1 MVGTLP
7 VAPVQLPISRS
18 RTYIRFDQLD
28 SSLENINKWTKLGV
42 ATGSNPLNLPENF
55 EELFIDIFV
64 YDTTENIHIT
74 FYILKEMI
82 SENMRVTN
90 GVFSNGYS
98 SAQVLINNSLLSL
111 VSAYYG
117 TTNVTDKSTAT
128 VYYK

>member
-1 MVGTLP
+1 
-7 VAPVQLPISRS
+7 
-18 RTYIRFDQLD
+18 
-28 SSLENINKWTKLGV
+28 
-42 ATGSNPLNLPENF
+42 
-55 EELFIDIFV
+55 
-64 YDTTENIHIT
+64 
-74 FYILKEMI
+74 MI